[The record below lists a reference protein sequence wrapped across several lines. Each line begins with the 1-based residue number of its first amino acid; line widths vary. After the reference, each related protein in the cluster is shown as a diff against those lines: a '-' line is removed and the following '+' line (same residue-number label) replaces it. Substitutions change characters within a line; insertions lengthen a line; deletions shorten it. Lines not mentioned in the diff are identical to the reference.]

1 MPDRPHSRHR
11 YNVLVTRT
19 DVHIH
24 ALERNLE
31 GTGRCSNCQ
40 LLLSVLDNNINLTSK
55 VITKWMIGMPVPE
68 RTFDYYTD
76 I

>member
-1 MPDRPHSRHR
+1 MHACATMDHVHT
-11 YNVLVTRT
+11 YFNVLVTRT

-31 GTGRCSNCQ
+31 GTGCCS
-40 LLLSVLDNNINLTSK
+40 VPDNNINLTYYQVDDWYVACSRY
-55 VITKWMIGMPVPE
+55 